1 MVGIEVLV
9 DNRDGNIYEVP
20 VTSLSWKTEK
30 TGKASELNVNLL
42 NPNPLENKIVSGAIV
57 RVIDG
62 KHKVFYGY
70 SFKAGFG
77 KDSDFNI
84 IAYDQL
90 KYLMYEDTFVIPSM
104 LAEKAIERIC
114 SIANLQLSSV
124 AKTGFTTPGMVEEDK
139 KALDVIMKCIDSAIV
154 ATNQSFVLMDEFGS
168 LGLHNI
174 NDLVIP
180 PTDFYIGEESLL
192 YDYDYSV
199 SIEDSYNRV
208 KLVLDDKET
217 SKRRVFIAQDSSN
230 IAKWGQLQYYKKVD
244 ENMTPSQIESLLN
257 VLLTVHNTEKKEL
270 SLKCLG
276 DWRVRAGKMVF
287 IYIEKLK
294 IKQLFLVEAC
304 THDWSA
310 KVHTMSLELKVIS

>member
-1 MVGIEVLV
+1 MV

-30 TGKASELNVNLL
+30 TGKASELTVNLL

-114 SIANLQLSSV
+114 SIANLQLISV

-154 ATNQSFVLMDEFGS
+154 ATNQSFVFMDEFGS

>member
-77 KDSDFNI
+77 KDSEFNI

-154 ATNQSFVLMDEFGS
+154 ATNQSFVFMDEFGS

-192 YDYDYSV
+192 YDYNYSV

>member
-42 NPNPLENKIVSGAIV
+42 NPKPLENKIVSGAIV

-77 KDSDFNI
+77 MDSEFNI

-114 SIANLQLSSV
+114 SMANLQLSSV
-124 AKTGFTTPGMVEEDK
+124 AKTGFTAPGMVEEDK

-154 ATNQSFVLMDEFGS
+154 ATNQSFVFMDEFGS

-174 NDLVIP
+174 SDLVIP

-244 ENMTPSQIESLLN
+244 ENMTPVQIENLLN
-257 VLLTVHNTEKKEL
+257 VLLTVHNKEKKEL

-287 IYIEKLK
+287 IYIEKLG

-310 KVHTMSLELKVIS
+310 KVHTMSLELKVVS

>member
-1 MVGIEVLV
+1 VVGVEVLV

-30 TGKASELNVNLL
+30 TGKASELTVNLL

-168 LGLHNI
+168 LGLYNI

-257 VLLTVHNTEKKEL
+257 VLLTIHNTEKKEL

>member
-77 KDSDFNI
+77 KDSDFKI

-154 ATNQSFVLMDEFGS
+154 ATNQSFVFMDEFGS

>member
-42 NPNPLENKIVSGAIV
+42 NPKPLENKIVSGAIV

-77 KDSDFNI
+77 KDSEFNI

-124 AKTGFTTPGMVEEDK
+124 AKTDFTAPGMVEEDK
-139 KALDVIMKCIDSAIV
+139 KALDVIMKYIDSTIV
-154 ATNQSFVLMDEFGS
+154 ATNQSYVFMDDFGS

-174 NDLVIP
+174 SDLVIA

-208 KLVLDDKET
+208 KLVLDDKEA

-244 ENMTPSQIESLLN
+244 ENMTSAQIESLLN

-287 IYIEKLK
+287 IYIEKLG

>member
-30 TGKASELNVNLL
+30 TGKASELTVNLL

-154 ATNQSFVLMDEFGS
+154 ATNQSFVFMDEFGS

>member
-30 TGKASELNVNLL
+30 TGKASELTVNLL

-114 SIANLQLSSV
+114 SIANLQLISV

-154 ATNQSFVLMDEFGS
+154 ATNQSFVFMDEFGS

>member
-30 TGKASELNVNLL
+30 TGKASELTVNLL

-154 ATNQSFVLMDEFGS
+154 ATNQSFVFMDEFGS

-174 NDLVIP
+174 NELVIP

>member
-1 MVGIEVLV
+1 VVGIEVLV

-42 NPNPLENKIVSGAIV
+42 NPNPLVNKIVSGAIV

-62 KHKVFYGY
+62 KDKVFYGY

-77 KDSDFNI
+77 KDSEFNI

-154 ATNQSFVLMDEFGS
+154 ATNQSFVFMDEFGS

>member
-1 MVGIEVLV
+1 VAGIEVLV

-42 NPNPLENKIVSGAIV
+42 NPKPLENKILSGAIV

-77 KDSDFNI
+77 KDSEFNI

-114 SIANLQLSSV
+114 SIANLKLSSV
-124 AKTGFTTPGMVEEDK
+124 VKTGFTAPGMVEEDK

-154 ATNQSFVLMDEFGS
+154 ATNQSFVFMDEFGS

-257 VLLTVHNTEKKEL
+257 ILLTVHNTEKKEL

-287 IYIEKLK
+287 IYIEKLG
-294 IKQLFLVEAC
+294 IKQLFLVETC

-310 KVHTMSLELKVIS
+310 KVHTMSLELKVVS

>member
-1 MVGIEVLV
+1 VVGIEVLV